1 MTSAVWLVDQR
12 QVATPLQIGAAFL
25 NHESPWIQ
33 TSLIV
38 FRGAFSGKI
47 VDSSL
52 VYTKCTIHKI
62 RHGTTHPQLTR
73 IETGN
78 HHNPWE
84 SHLQFRF
91 FVLCLLGIP
100 GPRSVWPAAPGIPS
114 LLEHRPLRCKPL
126 VPPSQFDPAEYDVI
140 PHGAKSLGHGYRG
153 FTSP

>member
-1 MTSAVWLVDQR
+1 
-12 QVATPLQIGAAFL
+12 
-25 NHESPWIQ
+25 
-33 TSLIV
+33 
-38 FRGAFSGKI
+38 
-47 VDSSL
+47 

-78 HHNPWE
+78 HHNPLE

-140 PHGAKSLGHGYRG
+140 PHGAKSLGHGTEGLLPPSLENPSSFKTRG
-153 FTSP
+153 PIHTMQCLPVGYKFYSKTIYKYILQYTV